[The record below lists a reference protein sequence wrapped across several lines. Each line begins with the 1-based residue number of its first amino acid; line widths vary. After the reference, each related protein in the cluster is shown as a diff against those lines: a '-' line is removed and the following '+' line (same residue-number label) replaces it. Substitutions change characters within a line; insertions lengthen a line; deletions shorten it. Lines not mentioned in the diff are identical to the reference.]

1 MSATLTNES
10 AKFASQILTEDV
22 LNLSD
27 ARQEIE
33 SASGYRPD
41 LSSMTRW
48 CKRGVGGVK
57 LGHVKIGNKIF
68 TSRQAIS
75 RFIEERTAAE

>member
-1 MSATLTNES
+1 MTATATNES
-10 AKFASQILTEDV
+10 AKFASEILTEDI
-22 LNLSD
+22 LSLSN
-27 ARQEIE
+27 ARKEIG
-33 SASGYRPD
+33 SLSGYHPD

-48 CKRGVGGVK
+48 CKRGVGGIK
-57 LGHVKIGNKIF
+57 LGHVKIGNKLF